1 MYHNDEL
8 AREQELSPEDRLR
21 FHQQHSG
28 PLLKKLHDWME
39 AQLAD
44 RKTEPNSG
52 LGKTISYLLNHWT
65 KAGAFSEGSWRPNR

>member
-1 MYHNDEL
+1 MYRNDEL

-44 RKTEPNSG
+44 RKTEPN
-52 LGKTISYLLNHWT
+52 LGWEERSRTY
-65 KAGAFSEGSWRPNR
+65 